1 MRACVGKGPQV
12 LDAGA
17 SQSWPPRASP
27 CHSQPSRPSPS
38 KTPWLPS
45 PSLLAS
51 RGLASPSLAPP
62 GPHGAPLPLSLSSPG
77 IRPGAPEE
85 GPTPSKNA
93 PIQAPI
99 LAQARPFMPI
109 QTLSAH
115 SRFFLLPGGH
125 HFSTEFAHSA
135 SPKQFYIILVGKS
148 RGWGARRGEGEG
160 SGEGPRARGLLL
172 EF

>member
-1 MRACVGKGPQV
+1 MLLPSGKGSQL
-12 LDAGA
+12 LDASA

-62 GPHGAPLPLSLSSPG
+62 GPHRAPLPLSLSSPG

-99 LAQARPFMPI
+99 LAQTRPFMPI
-109 QTLSAH
+109 QTLFAH
-115 SRFFLLPGGH
+115 SRFFLLPGGY

-135 SPKQFYIILVGKS
+135 SPQQFYIIL
-148 RGWGARRGEGEG
+148 GWKIEGGGPDGGHGAAAERRGVRGRHAG
-160 SGEGPRARGLLL
+160 S
-172 EF
+172 